1 MVKKRKRKK
10 TKITKKSN
18 AKDPEV
24 KEYGVVLTKD
34 EKYRH
39 RIYPQKGKIPEED
52 EDYKIVWFSMKSRE
66 NLIHKKYWILTFRV
80 TS

>member
-1 MVKKRKRKK
+1 MNLAKKR
-10 TKITKKSN
+10 TKKKIKKKKKSKEKN
-18 AKDPEV
+18 SEV

-52 EDYKIVWFSMKSRE
+52 DDYKIV
-66 NLIHKKYWILTFRV
+66 
-80 TS
+80 

>member
-1 MVKKRKRKK
+1 LVKKRNKNKMK
-10 TKITKKSN
+10 GNKGSN
-18 AKDPEV
+18 EKDSEV

-52 EDYKIVWFSMKSRE
+52 DDYKIV
-66 NLIHKKYWILTFRV
+66 
-80 TS
+80 

>member
-1 MVKKRKRKK
+1 MVKKRNK
-10 TKITKKSN
+10 KKSKRN
-18 AKDPEV
+18 NKSNGKDSEV

-52 EDYKIVWFSMKSRE
+52 EDYKIV
-66 NLIHKKYWILTFRV
+66 
-80 TS
+80 